1 MFGRSWG
8 GPAGRNVNR
17 RTMHHLSRREFAA
30 TLGAAALARADT
42 SEDLAGLTVSAAA
55 SKIRASAITST
66 QLVSACLE
74 RIAIVG
80 WGHSVNSVA

>member
-8 GPAGRNVNR
+8 EPARRNVNR
-17 RTMHHLSRREFAA
+17 RTIYHLSRREFAA
-30 TLGAAALARADT
+30 RLGAEGARRGDT
-42 SEDLAGLTVSAAA
+42 SEDLAVLTVSAAA
-55 SKIRASAITST
+55 SKIRARAITST

-80 WGHSVNSVA
+80 WGYSVNSVA